1 MNCFPNLKKC
11 LINSHTYNAMK
22 NTVDMQATRTGCKY
36 VSVDIPMPIES
47 EDQIVDL
54 FVQKMESEG
63 DIDFAII
70 GTFKIF
76 LQSSPQCKAKS
87 W

>member
-1 MNCFPNLKKC
+1 MSYQFSYLQRDEKYRWHASDEVNHLDVHAILNYLM
-11 LINSHTYNAMK
+11 L
-22 NTVDMQATRTGCKY
+22 RTGCKY

-70 GTFKIF
+70 GTF
-76 LQSSPQCKAKS
+76 
-87 W
+87 

>member
-1 MNCFPNLKKC
+1 MDIHAILNYFML
-11 LINSHTYNAMK
+11 
-22 NTVDMQATRTGCKY
+22 RTGCKY

-70 GTFKIF
+70 GTF
-76 LQSSPQCKAKS
+76 
-87 W
+87 

>member
-1 MNCFPNLKKC
+1 MHKSLYNLM
-11 LINSHTYNAMK
+11 L
-22 NTVDMQATRTGCKY
+22 RTGCKY

-70 GTFKIF
+70 GTFF
-76 LQSSPQCKAKS
+76 LSPIKFTQGIHQRASSICPTTV
-87 W
+87 